1 MANISGVVILQAE
14 IEETNDSG
22 YRVLPPSKPESS
34 ISVRSGIAGPIYA
47 AGLFIELAVPKEAE
61 TSNSHTPRRSAEIP
75 AGVVLPSPA
84 RCQGLLEREQRFL

>member
-1 MANISGVVILQAE
+1 MGGVDARRIVAVMANISGVVILQAE

-61 TSNSHTPRRSAEIP
+61 TSNSHIAQLAPEIRD
-75 AGVVLPSPA
+75 AIA
-84 RCQGLLEREQRFL
+84 